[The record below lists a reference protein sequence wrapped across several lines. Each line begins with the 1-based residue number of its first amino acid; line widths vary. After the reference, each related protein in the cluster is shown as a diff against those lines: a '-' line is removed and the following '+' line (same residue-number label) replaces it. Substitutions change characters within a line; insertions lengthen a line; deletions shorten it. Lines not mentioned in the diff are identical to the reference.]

1 MRSPER
7 KKDSSVSPTNE
18 NNELKSQRTDEVE
31 RTRIDDTYGSFQLQ
45 PATKMLALP
54 PPEPCEQNTESKEER
69 FNSFQVVAN
78 QETKRNNSSRTPSP
92 RPDSKETK
100 KSKITNENKVRR
112 ISPSPHLESVNN
124 GKTPNEHEDSFV
136 SFQICPQKAIL
147 ALPPPASPSPTIDSK
162 EGSAPKTEF
171 DSFQIYSEQ
180 GKAGDNI
187 NSNNRDILEM
197 ERNRIDISSFS
208 SEVSKTY
215 NI

>member
-7 KKDSSVSPTNE
+7 KKDLSVSPTNE
-18 NNELKSQRTDEVE
+18 NNDLNSERTGEVE
-31 RTRIDDTYGSFQLQ
+31 RTRIDDTYESFQLQ
-45 PATKMLALP
+45 SAPKMLALP
-54 PPEPCEQNTESKEER
+54 PPEPCQQNTESKEER

-78 QETKRNNSSRTPSP
+78 QETKINNSSRTPSP

-112 ISPSPHLESVNN
+112 ISPSPQLDNTNN

-147 ALPPPASPSPTIDSK
+147 ALPPPVPPSPTVDSK

-180 GKAGDNI
+180 GKAGDDI
-187 NSNNRDILEM
+187 NGNNKDILEKG
-197 ERNRIDISSFS
+197 RTRLDISSFS
-208 SEVSKTY
+208 SEVSKTFL
-215 NI
+215 